1 MLTPILH
8 TLSLFKTI
16 ELAQMDGVKLMN
28 RIDTKFVFTIN
39 ELPAILKEL
48 SANYNVLTVNTN
60 VISKYKNLYFDSE
73 NFKLFNA
80 HQNGKLNRYK
90 VRHRTY
96 VESNVGYLE
105 VKHKNN
111 KGKTA
116 KTRILDANAVEIK
129 NIDSINF
136 LKKALPFNPEILEPK
151 IKINYSRITLV
162 NKTLVERL
170 TLDLNL
176 EFENNGKT
184 QLYNQLVIAEVKQE
198 EKAESAFVSLMKK
211 NKIKQNSISKYCLG
225 IASMYEQVKKNN
237 YKEKLLKL
245 KKL

>member
-1 MLTPILH
+1 
-8 TLSLFKTI
+8 
-16 ELAQMDGVKLMN
+16 
-28 RIDTKFVFTIN
+28 
-39 ELPAILKEL
+39 
-48 SANYNVLTVNTN
+48 VLTINTN
-60 VISKYKNLYFDSE
+60 VLSKYKNLYFDSE

-80 HQNGKLNRYK
+80 HQNGKLDRYK

-129 NIDSINF
+129 NTDSVNF
-136 LKKALPFNPEILEPK
+136 LKKALPFDPKILEPK

-176 EFENNGKT
+176 EFENDGKT

-225 IASMYEQVKKNN
+225 IASMYEEVKKNN